1 MLMYSTFKLSNSIG
15 PFSNLILPLPLEY
28 KVIWGGDWPIIS
40 LRFWA
45 NVKSVQNN
53 ECLFTYAISLY
64 GFLKFILKFKNVA
77 SPWEKFH
84 VWYQENDWK
93 FMNVLKKKKKEKGIS
108 EYWLKNNFRSVQI
121 WIYLL
126 LVWNF

>member
-1 MLMYSTFKLSNSIG
+1 MMHSTFKLSNSIG

-28 KVIWGGDWPIIS
+28 KVTGGGDWPIIT

-77 SPWEKFH
+77 TWIYLHEKNFMFDTKKMI
-84 VWYQENDWK
+84 ENLWI
-93 FMNVLKKKKKEKGIS
+93 FKKKGIS
-108 EYWLKNNFRSVQI
+108 EYWLKNNFWSVQI
-121 WIYLL
+121 WIHLL
-126 LVWNF
+126 FEVFRF